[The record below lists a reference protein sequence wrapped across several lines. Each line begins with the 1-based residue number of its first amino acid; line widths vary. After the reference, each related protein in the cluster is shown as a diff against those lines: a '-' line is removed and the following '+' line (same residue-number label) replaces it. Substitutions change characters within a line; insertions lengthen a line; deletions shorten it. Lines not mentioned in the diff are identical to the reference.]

1 MIFRSEVTRL
11 MAALTL
17 GCATMVIFAAPV
29 GTQPTQDPGSPMAR
43 TSQLPEFA
51 AKADFGPGPGSRP
64 GMLQGMGEAA
74 SELVISALS
83 FLGVPYR
90 RGGNNDAAGF
100 DCSGFTRHVFESTV
114 GLLLPRRSDEQARV
128 PELDKVRREDL
139 QPGDLVFFN
148 TLRRT
153 FSHVGIYIGENRF
166 VHSPRAGGAVRIEDM
181 REGYWARRFTGARR
195 AEWPAA
201 PATPEATRR

>member
-1 MIFRSEVTRL
+1 MSLRTGLARL
-11 MAALTL
+11 FAALTL
-17 GCATMVIFAAPV
+17 SCVGAALFAAPV
-29 GTQPTQDPGSPMAR
+29 GGQPTQDLGTATAGAPLLPDLAAKPGSIA
-43 TSQLPEFA
+43 LPVSPH
-51 AKADFGPGPGSRP
+51 GVLR
-64 GMLQGMGEAA
+64 GMGDAA

-83 FLGVPYR
+83 LLGVPYR
-90 RGGNNDAAGF
+90 RGGSSDTAGF
-100 DCSGFTRHVFESTV
+100 DCSGFTRHVFENTV
-114 GLLLPRRSDEQARV
+114 GLLLPRRSDEQAFA

-195 AEWPAA
+195 ADWPAQGG
-201 PATPEATRR
+201 PEASRR